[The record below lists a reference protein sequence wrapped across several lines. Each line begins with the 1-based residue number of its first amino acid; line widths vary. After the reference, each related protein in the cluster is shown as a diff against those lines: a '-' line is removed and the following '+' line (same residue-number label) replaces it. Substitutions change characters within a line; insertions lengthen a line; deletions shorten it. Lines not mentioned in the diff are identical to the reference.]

1 MKYLTEAEFNAL
13 HAAARANEINDVLDV
28 LCAAEKLAADARR
41 VGVVLRI
48 EQAPLQPL
56 AMGHHK
62 DVISVSEV
70 RR

>member
-13 HAAARANEINDVLDV
+13 HAAARANEINTPADV
-28 LCAAEKLAADARR
+28 LCAAKKLAADARR

-48 EQAPLQPL
+48 EQTPLLPL
-56 AMGHHK
+56 AMGNHG
-62 DVISVSEV
+62 DTITVSEV